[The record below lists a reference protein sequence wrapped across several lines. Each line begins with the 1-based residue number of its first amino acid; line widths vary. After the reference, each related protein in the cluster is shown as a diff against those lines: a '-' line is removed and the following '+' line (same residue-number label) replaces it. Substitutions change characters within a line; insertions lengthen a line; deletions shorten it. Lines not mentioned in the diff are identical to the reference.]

1 MQWMFRQTIQHKMQD
16 NAEQDCDTCLPVS
29 AVYACLSVF
38 CYLQTCHSCITTPVW
53 TVWRQQWHEVPVI
66 WRWYAHRRK
75 ASVCGAAG
83 GIVSQVWWTWTSV
96 FSYSR
101 VQSHHWPEC
110 QWWQLHSWY
119 VCVCDWSVSFRHS
132 VSYSWN
138 VVGRRHVPRRSVD
151 QHSVSAA
158 HDNEEAPP
166 PKLECSVAWIL
177 QWSIGSLSCRTQIC
191 SISATSS
198 KKLCCPF
205 LWWFLLL
212 LQLTGV
218 VHQQF
223 HAVDCRFNVLTL
235 PLTTA
240 SSNSLHGGSFST
252 YFHTPL
258 SRCFPESV
266 QAAWLTVQ
274 LQHHYKFQIW
284 YDDISRLLSED
295 AAQFLFLV
303 IQRLQLL

>member
-16 NAEQDCDTCLPVS
+16 NAEQDCDPCLPVS

-66 WRWYAHRRK
+66 WRWHAHRRK

-198 KKLCCPF
+198 GPAQEAVLPVSLMISSSPPAHWCSPPAVSCCW
-205 LWWFLLL
+205 LSV
-212 LQLTGV
+212 Q
-218 VHQQF
+218 
-223 HAVDCRFNVLTL
+223 HAN
-235 PLTTA
+235 TTA
-240 SSNSLHGGSFST
+240 DNCQFKFT
-252 YFHTPL
+252 
-258 SRCFPESV
+258 
-266 QAAWLTVQ
+266 AW
-274 LQHHYKFQIW
+274 W
-284 YDDISRLLSED
+284 
-295 AAQFLFLV
+295 QFLNMFSHSTLTMFSW
-303 IQRLQLL
+303 ICASCLADGTAATSL